1 MRERRSRS
9 LVMIS
14 SDRRKIKPILG
25 MGYGLTG
32 HLRRS
37 NFPGVSVQAATSYPM
52 AISMEQM
59 TLSSEPRQAPDTDR
73 DVEFR
78 IRENEEQVRWD
89 RLFDNER
96 PVEVEIGCGKGRF
109 LINSAM
115 AHPGINYIGIER
127 ALRYFRI
134 MKERVARRELAN
146 VRLLRDDAVYFVER
160 FIPDGT
166 VSAYHVYFP
175 DPWPKKRHR
184 KRRLFNARFLEE
196 VVRTLVG
203 GGTLDFATDY
213 VEYYEEIL
221 ALLETSDR
229 LAVLEEIPERVR
241 ELGSDLTNF
250 ETKYTAEGRAIHR
263 GAYVKS

>member
-1 MRERRSRS
+1 
-9 LVMIS
+9 
-14 SDRRKIKPILG
+14 
-25 MGYGLTG
+25 
-32 HLRRS
+32 
-37 NFPGVSVQAATSYPM
+37 
-52 AISMEQM
+52 M
-59 TLSSEPRQAPDTDR
+59 TLPSEPTQAIVSAG

-78 IRENEEQVRWD
+78 IRENEDQVRWD
-89 RLFDNER
+89 RFFDNVR
-96 PVEVEIGCGKGRF
+96 PVEIEIGCGKGRF
-109 LINSAM
+109 IINSAV
-115 AHPGINYIGIER
+115 AHPEINYIGIER

-134 MKERVARRELAN
+134 MKERVVRRELAN
-146 VRLLRDDAVYFVER
+146 IRLLRDDAVYFVER
-160 FIPDGT
+160 FIPDET

-184 KRRLFNARFLEE
+184 KRRLFNPRFLEE
-196 VVRTLVG
+196 IERTLVR

-229 LAVLEEIPERVR
+229 LAALEEIPERVR
-241 ELGSDLTNF
+241 ELGHDLTNF

>member
-1 MRERRSRS
+1 M
-9 LVMIS
+9 
-14 SDRRKIKPILG
+14 DP
-25 MGYGLTG
+25 
-32 HLRRS
+32 
-37 NFPGVSVQAATSYPM
+37 
-52 AISMEQM
+52 M
-59 TLSSEPRQAPDTDR
+59 TLSSEPRQAGTLAG

-89 RLFDNER
+89 RLFDNDR

-115 AHPGINYIGIER
+115 AYPDTNFIGIER

-134 MKERVARRELAN
+134 MKERVGRRELAN
-146 VRLLRDDAVYFVER
+146 FRLLRDDAVYFVER
-160 FIPDGT
+160 FIPDET

-196 VVRTLVG
+196 IIRTLAG

-229 LAVLEEIPERVR
+229 LAAMEEIPARVR

-250 ETKYTAEGRAIHR
+250 EAKYTAEGRAIHR

>member
-1 MRERRSRS
+1 M
-9 LVMIS
+9 
-14 SDRRKIKPILG
+14 
-25 MGYGLTG
+25 T
-32 HLRRS
+32 
-37 NFPGVSVQAATSYPM
+37 FP
-52 AISMEQM
+52 
-59 TLSSEPRQAPDTDR
+59 SEPREATAAAG

-78 IRENEEQVRWD
+78 IRDNEDQVRWD
-89 RLFDNER
+89 RFFDNGR
-96 PVEVEIGCGKGRF
+96 PVEIEIGCGKGRF
-109 LINSAM
+109 IINSAV
-115 AHPGINYIGIER
+115 AYPEINYIGIER

-134 MKERVARRELAN
+134 MKERVVRRDLTN
-146 VRLLRDDAVYFVER
+146 IRLLRDDAVYFVER
-160 FIPDGT
+160 FIPDGA

-196 VVRTLVG
+196 IIRTLAT

-221 ALLETSDR
+221 ALLEVSEG
-229 LAVLEEIPERVR
+229 LAALEETPERVR

-263 GAYVKS
+263 GAYVRT

>member
-1 MRERRSRS
+1 
-9 LVMIS
+9 
-14 SDRRKIKPILG
+14 
-25 MGYGLTG
+25 
-32 HLRRS
+32 
-37 NFPGVSVQAATSYPM
+37 
-52 AISMEQM
+52 M
-59 TLSSEPRQAPDTDR
+59 TLSSESRQPAAVAG

-78 IRENEEQVRWD
+78 VRENEEQVRWD
-89 RLFDNER
+89 RLFDNDS

-115 AHPGINYIGIER
+115 AYPGINYIGIER

-134 MKERVARRELAN
+134 MKERVVRRELTN
-146 VRLLRDDAVYFVER
+146 IRLLRDDAVYFVER
-160 FIPDGT
+160 FIPDEA

-196 VVRTLVG
+196 IVRTLAV

-213 VEYYEEIL
+213 VEYYEETL

-229 LAVLEEIPERVR
+229 LTALKEIPERVR
-241 ELGSDLTNF
+241 ELGGDLTNF
-250 ETKYTAEGRAIHR
+250 ETKYTAEGRTIHR

>member
-1 MRERRSRS
+1 M
-9 LVMIS
+9 
-14 SDRRKIKPILG
+14 
-25 MGYGLTG
+25 
-32 HLRRS
+32 
-37 NFPGVSVQAATSYPM
+37 ATFIFQYLAM
-52 AISMEQM
+52 DQM
-59 TLSSEPRQAPDTDR
+59 TLPSELRQATAAAGE
-73 DVEFR
+73 VEFR
-78 IRENEEQVRWD
+78 IRENEDQVRWD
-89 RLFDNER
+89 RFFDNGR

-109 LINSAM
+109 IINSAV
-115 AHPGINYIGIER
+115 AYPDINYIGIER

-134 MKERVARRELAN
+134 MKERVVRRDLTN
-146 VRLLRDDAVYFVER
+146 IRLLRDDAVYFVER
-160 FIPDGT
+160 FIPDGA

-196 VVRTLVG
+196 IIRTLAT

-229 LAVLEEIPERVR
+229 LAALEDTPERVR
-241 ELGSDLTNF
+241 ELGGDLTNF

-263 GAYVKS
+263 GAYVRT